1 MTAHGTAAAG
11 GDGNARSSP
20 PETPRPP
27 DVPPSP
33 HGSPTPNGAP
43 APDERRST
51 DRHPSADGILSADGL
66 LSLDEL
72 MPWSV
77 RPLRTGRAWVRG
89 PDPEALRARWERL
102 AAADPAEQERLFAP
116 SRSRTPHTSV
126 AALPGRSAGT
136 GRFARTPGPCPD
148 PVRILHGPYDEQWLL
163 PDHRLIDAARPELW
177 RVADGRQLFAVEH
190 GSAPED
196 SGPALSVTALLPDG
210 HSPAGR
216 PGRIRPLY
224 RRPGGT
230 EPNLAPGL
238 TDLLRERLGGAAEPD
253 AFTPEAVLAWV
264 LAAARPSATGPRVP
278 LPADAEVWSSG
289 VALGRELMRLQLR
302 GARGGERPRLPGGRR
317 PYVRAALPARPTE
330 LVHEAG
336 DEALVVGDGRISPVP
351 AAAWE
356 FTVGGVRVLEL
367 WFGRR
372 AAAATG
378 RGPDGIVPD
387 GLDAV
392 GARGWPREWTSEL
405 LELITVL
412 ALLDGTAGSRK
423 ELRAALEAGELIGPA
438 ELRAAGVLP
447 APPSARRPAS
457 VLGHQE
463 EGPEGQFALL

>member
-11 GDGNARSSP
+11 DDGNARSSPPGTPRPPDGPSP

-27 DVPPSP
+27 DGPLSP
-33 HGSPTPNGAP
+33 
-43 APDERRST
+43 
-51 DRHPSADGILSADGL
+51 DGL

-77 RPLRTGRAWVRG
+77 RPLRTGRAWVSG
-89 PDPEALRARWERL
+89 PDPVALRARWERL
-102 AAADPAEQERLFAP
+102 AAAGPAEQERLFAP
-116 SRSRTPHTSV
+116 SRSRTPHSSV

-190 GSAPED
+190 SSAPED
-196 SGPALSVTALLPDG
+196 SGPALSVTTLLPDG

-238 TDLLRERLGGAAEPD
+238 TELLRGRLGGTAEPD

-289 VALGRELMRLQLR
+289 VALGRELIRLQSR

-317 PYVRAALPARPTE
+317 PYVRAALPARPTG

-378 RGPDGIVPD
+378 RGPDGAPPD

-412 ALLDGTAGSRK
+412 ALLDGTAGPRK
-423 ELRAALEAGELIGPA
+423 QLWAALEAGPLIGPA
-438 ELRAAGVLP
+438 ELRTAGVLP
-447 APPSARRPAS
+447 VPPSARRPAS

>member
-1 MTAHGTAAAG
+1 MAARRTAAAG
-11 GDGNARSSP
+11 SGGGAESSP
-20 PETPRPP
+20 H
-27 DVPPSP
+27 DAFVP
-33 HGSPTPNGAP
+33 
-43 APDERRST
+43 
-51 DRHPSADGILSADGL
+51 
-66 LSLDEL
+66 LDEL

-77 RPLRTGRAWVRG
+77 RPLRTGRAWVSG
-89 PDPEALRARWERL
+89 PDPVALRTRWERL
-102 AAADPAEQERLFAP
+102 AGADAAEQERLFAP
-116 SRSRTPHTSV
+116 TRFRTPHTPV
-126 AALPGRSAGT
+126 AALPGRPAGT
-136 GRFARTPGPCPD
+136 ARFARDPGPCPD

-177 RVADGRQLFAVEH
+177 RVADGQQLFAVEH
-190 GSAPED
+190 SCAPED
-196 SGPALSVTALLPDG
+196 AGPALSVTALLPDG

-216 PGRIRPLY
+216 PGRIRPLH

-238 TDLLRERLGGAAEPD
+238 LELLRGRLGGNGGTEPD
-253 AFTPEAVLAWV
+253 AFTPETVLAWV
-264 LAAARPSATGPRVP
+264 LAAARPSPTGALVP
-278 LPADAEVWSSG
+278 LPADAEVWSAG
-289 VALGRELMRLQLR
+289 VALGRELLRLQSR

-317 PYVRAALPARPTE
+317 PYVRAALPARPAE
-330 LVHEAG
+330 LSYDAEE
-336 DEALVVGDGRISPVP
+336 EALIVGAGRISPVP

-372 AAAATG
+372 AAASAG
-378 RGPDGIVPD
+378 RGPDGAVAD

-412 ALLDGTAGSRK
+412 ALLDGTTGPRE
-423 ELRAALEAGELIGPA
+423 ELRAALDAGPLIGPG

-447 APPSARRPAS
+447 VPPSARRPAS